1 MDRVSYEFKGCT
13 ASERLIRHQ
22 SHVWIEGSRQGYG
35 LEWWFLDMGTE
46 LVSTM
51 QGAGRSKPAM
61 GLELTNHDISH
72 TARADKGGGTSK
84 RDL

>member
-1 MDRVSYEFKGCT
+1 
-13 ASERLIRHQ
+13 
-22 SHVWIEGSRQGYG
+22 
-35 LEWWFLDMGTE
+35 MGTE